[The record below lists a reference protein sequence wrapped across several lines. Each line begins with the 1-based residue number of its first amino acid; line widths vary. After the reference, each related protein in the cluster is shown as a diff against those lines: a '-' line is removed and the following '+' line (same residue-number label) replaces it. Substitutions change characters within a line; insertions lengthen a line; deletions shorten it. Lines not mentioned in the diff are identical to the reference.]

1 MDGCHFGYPIA
12 EWDKLQTKL
21 ATLPLAKKDARTFTR
36 FLFSA
41 ATECDIDKQGRINI
55 PKPLFKHA
63 GLQKDCV
70 LVGVNTRI
78 EVWDAE
84 RWEQFAETAEE
95 NFDDI
100 SENLTDFG
108 L

>member
-1 MDGCHFGYPIA
+1 M
-12 EWDKLQTKL
+12 
-21 ATLPLAKKDARTFTR
+21 
-36 FLFSA
+36 
-41 ATECDIDKQGRINI
+41 
-55 PKPLFKHA
+55 FKHA

>member
-1 MDGCHFGYPIA
+1 MCIRD
-12 EWDKLQTKL
+12 
-21 ATLPLAKKDARTFTR
+21 R
-36 FLFSA
+36 
-41 ATECDIDKQGRINI
+41 
-55 PKPLFKHA
+55 
-63 GLQKDCV
+63 
-70 LVGVNTRI
+70 VGVNTRI